1 MKMIGKAMI
10 VMAAIALPMPVMAA
24 EWEVSVSDDLVDV
37 AITGNI
43 TYGDRQ
49 RFIFRKGN
57 CETVQHT
64 FSNFTM
70 QAADF
75 KNMKGAVLAADFN
88 GDVIGAELIA
98 SIPAMSGQM
107 LMFNFGSYDKDA
119 LLKYLTASE
128 KISITFVDGN
138 GHTASDYFDM
148 PHNEWSTSG
157 MSEAFD
163 DAYSACI
170 S

>member
-1 MKMIGKAMI
+1 MIGKAMI
-10 VMAAIALPMPVMAA
+10 LIAAMVLSMSAMAA

-57 CETVQHT
+57 CDVVQHT

-70 QAADF
+70 QAAAF
-75 KNMKGAVLAADFN
+75 RNLKGAVLATDFN

-107 LMFNFGSYDKDA
+107 LMFNFGSYDKDS
-119 LLKYLTASE
+119 LLEYLTASD

-138 GHTASDYFDM
+138 GHIASDYFDM

-163 DAYSACI
+163 DAYEKCS
-170 S
+170 SL